1 MSNIL
6 RHGIKP
12 VLSCVNVQLQ
22 LQKDVR
28 NFSFFINSTKVFS
41 SQSPVCKNTFITN
54 VSPSPSS
61 LLSGKDGTLNQVQV
75 TQTAGIKHVANP
87 NKRCRH
93 CYFQI
98 IDEQRYVM
106 CTKNPRHY
114 TAEKIKNKKWGN
126 YVFTHA
132 TTGSSRQG
140 DGNGSRH
147 MKTQQSFRLDY

>member
-6 RHGIKP
+6 RHGTKP

-28 NFSFFINSTKVFS
+28 NFSFFINSTKNISPQTSFNKNNVLTNS
-41 SQSPVCKNTFITN
+41 SP
-54 VSPSPSS
+54 PSS
-61 LLSGKDGTLNQVQV
+61 LFSDKFASLSQVQV

-87 NKRCRH
+87 EKRCRH
-93 CYFQI
+93 CYFQV

-114 TAEKIKNKKWGN
+114 TAQKIKNKKWGN

-132 TTGSSRQG
+132 TQGST
-140 DGNGSRH
+140 DGGYGKGSRH